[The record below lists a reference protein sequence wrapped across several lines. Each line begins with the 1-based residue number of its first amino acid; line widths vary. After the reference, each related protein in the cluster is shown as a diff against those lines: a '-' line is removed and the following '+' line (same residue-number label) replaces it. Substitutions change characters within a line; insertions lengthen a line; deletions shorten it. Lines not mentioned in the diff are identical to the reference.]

1 MNNILEKQNIE
12 GNRKYKDSL
21 FRMVFERKEDLL
33 ELYNAMNGTN
43 YTNADELQVNTLE
56 NALYMGIKNDI
67 SFLVGYTMNLYEH
80 QSTKN
85 ANMPIRGLIYLTRQF
100 ENYIAEHNLNLYSSK
115 QQKLPTPKFI
125 VFYNGRE
132 IEPDERIM
140 KLSDAFMKEGGCL
153 ECETRLLNINYG
165 HNRELMEK
173 CRRLEEYAIF
183 IATVRKYQQGECLG
197 LTEAITMAIDE
208 SLEKGILKDILI
220 KQRNEVFS
228 VILSEFDKELYE
240 KDLKEEAYEE
250 GVSQGEYNKLFELVV
265 RQLKQGKTEKQIAET
280 FGEPIELIR
289 KIADE
294 WGIRMHES

>member
-1 MNNILEKQNIE
+1 MNDILEKQNIE

-21 FRMVFERKEDLL
+21 FRMVFEKKADLL
-33 ELYNAMNGTN
+33 TLYNAMNGTN

-183 IATVRKYQQGECLG
+183 IATVRKYQQDECLG

-280 FGEPIELIR
+280 FGEPIERIR
-289 KIADE
+289 KIVDE
-294 WGIRMHES
+294 WAVRKHEN